1 MTLLFNSVF
10 LTKTALSWVLLQDGL
25 HKLVSEK
32 SILRT
37 VRSIGSVQIY
47 MFDPKLAIYTI

>member
-1 MTLLFNSVF
+1 MTLLFNRVF
-10 LTKTALSWVLLQDGL
+10 LTKTALSCVLLQD
-25 HKLVSEK
+25 KLVSEK